1 MLIKTENK
9 PFKIYLMSWK
19 PCRGGNVMLNKF
31 VKDSHECYFLFH
43 EATTIKDKSKIALR
57 WLRAEQYFKNEQ
69 RFISFI
75 GSNFIEQCRNSK
87 EAYKPFI
94 KAINSITHEKI

>member
-1 MLIKTENK
+1 
-9 PFKIYLMSWK
+9 MSWK
-19 PCRGGNVMLNKF
+19 PCRGGRVMLDKF
-31 VKDSHECYFLFH
+31 VKDSHECYFLFQ

-75 GSNFIEQCRNSK
+75 GNNFIEQCRNSK
-87 EAYKPFI
+87 DTYKPFL
-94 KAINSITHEKI
+94 KAINLITNEKN